1 MLRRIF
7 MSLLVFIVVPPFC
20 LLGMPERSVSSVLA
34 YSNPFQRVF
43 QSVSGNGAAIGI
55 SGMIPVSAA
64 SDEVDGCIFV
74 SLMCFCPD
82 DNEMLTNRGFFAPKT
97 GQGFSAANL
106 ENP

>member
-1 MLRRIF
+1 
-7 MSLLVFIVVPPFC
+7 
-20 LLGMPERSVSSVLA
+20 
-34 YSNPFQRVF
+34 
-43 QSVSGNGAAIGI
+43 
-55 SGMIPVSAA
+55 MIPVSAA
-64 SDEVDGCIFV
+64 SNEVGGCIFV